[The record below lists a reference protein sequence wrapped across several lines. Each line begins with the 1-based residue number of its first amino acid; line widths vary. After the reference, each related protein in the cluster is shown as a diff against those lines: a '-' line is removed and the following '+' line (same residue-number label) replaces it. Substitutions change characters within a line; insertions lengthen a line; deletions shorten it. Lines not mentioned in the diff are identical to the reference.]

1 MIAIERVP
9 PWKGYD
15 IVKAKKC
22 KTLLNGKI
30 VCILTILQTK
40 TKRIELLR
48 VFVPRCKRCK
58 R

>member
-40 TKRIELLR
+40 TKRIES
-48 VFVPRCKRCK
+48 FCP
-58 R
+58 